1 MELTLSKMAAA
12 LLVAT
17 ASVQVCALELL
28 PKQAGDLEPALV
40 AAAKLATQPATPSAR
55 AGAPGQSREPVA
67 LSWAS
72 ADAGMAAATPHE
84 AESRESYTIVTGAE
98 LARGVP
104 LHTTAPRAVVR
115 VQAFDMSSPR
125 ANLAIHPQSMTVI
138 DQAGR
143 AHGSAEA
150 MEALV
155 TDDKLAKADLPFAP
169 GTSAFRLHQGL
180 GSGQFKL
187 RADNLGDNERFL
199 INVVEPDS
207 PVALTMRAGAA
218 AYLHGQQLSLSS
230 ELRNKDGS
238 KPAFSKLEGYVMS
251 PAGRRFP
258 LTFKQGA
265 GGRMAAQLALDADEE
280 LAPGL
285 WEVHAHAQGKAKQ
298 GDVKRSLRLAFPVA
312 MPTAKLDRKVA
323 LANSGGGI
331 AVHFGVE
338 TAQAGRYEVRGV
350 LYGTVQGVLK
360 PVGVAHAAQWM
371 EPGSGTI
378 ALTFAPEL
386 RAAASGPYEIREL
399 FLLDQGRM
407 GVLQRQQR
415 AVVIDERELARVSPR
430 AEKLAP
436 AAPPRTKSATPAAPM
451 NP

>member
-1 MELTLSKMAAA
+1 MELKLSMMAAA
-12 LLVAT
+12 LMAACV
-17 ASVQVCALELL
+17 SVSAVELL

-40 AAAKLATQPATPSAR
+40 AAAKPAAQLAK
-55 AGAPGQSREPVA
+55 AGAPGQSREAVA

-72 ADAGMAAATPHE
+72 SDAGTAAATPHE
-84 AESRESYTIVTGAE
+84 AESRESYTIVTGAD
-98 LARGVP
+98 LAKGVP
-104 LHTTAPRAVVR
+104 LNTTAPRAVVR

-125 ANLAIHPQSMTVI
+125 SNLAIHPQSMTVI
-138 DQAGR
+138 DKAGR
-143 AHGSAEA
+143 AHGAAEA

-155 TDDKLAKADLPFAP
+155 TDDKLAKADMPFAP
-169 GTSAFRLHQGL
+169 GTSAFRLHAGL
-180 GSGQFKL
+180 GAGQFKL
-187 RADNLGDNERFL
+187 RADNLGAGERFL

-207 PVALTMRAGAA
+207 PVSLTMQAGAA

-230 ELRNKDGS
+230 EMRGKDGV
-238 KPAFSKLEGYVMS
+238 KPVFSKLEGYVMS

-258 LTFKQGA
+258 LTFKHGVN
-265 GGRMAAQLALDADEE
+265 GRMTAQLALDADEE

-285 WEVHAHAQGKAKQ
+285 WEVHAHGQGKAKQ
-298 GDVKRSLRLAFPVA
+298 GDVMRSLRLAFPVA

-323 LANSGGGI
+323 LADSKGGI
-331 AVHFGVE
+331 SVNFGVE
-338 TAQAGRYEVRGV
+338 AAQAGRYEVRGV

-360 PVGVAHAAQWM
+360 PIGVAHAAQWL

-430 AEKLAP
+430 PEKVAAIAP
-436 AAPPRTKSATPAAPM
+436 QRVK
-451 NP
+451 

>member
-1 MELTLSKMAAA
+1 MNLKLSMMAAA
-12 LLVAT
+12 LAAACSS
-17 ASVQVCALELL
+17 ASAVELL

-40 AAAKLATQPATPSAR
+40 AAAKPATQAAK
-55 AGAPGQSREPVA
+55 AGAPGQSRDAVA

-72 ADAGMAAATPHE
+72 TDAGMAAATPHL

-98 LARGVP
+98 LAKGVP

-125 ANLAIHPQSMTVI
+125 SNLAIHPQSMTVI
-138 DQAGR
+138 DKAGR

-180 GSGQFKL
+180 GAGQFKL
-187 RADNLGDNERFL
+187 RADNLGENERFL

-207 PVALTMRAGAA
+207 PVSLTMQAGAA
-218 AYLHGQQLSLSS
+218 AYLHGQQLSLTS
-230 ELRNKDGS
+230 ELRSKDGA
-238 KPAFSKLEGYVMS
+238 KPAWSKLEGYVMS

-258 LTFKQGA
+258 LTFKNGA
-265 GGRMAAQLALDADEE
+265 GGRMTAQLALDADEE

-285 WEVHAHAQGKAKQ
+285 WEVHAHGQGKARQ
-298 GDVKRSLRLAFPVA
+298 GDVMRSLRLAFPVA

-323 LANSGGGI
+323 LADSSGG
-331 AVHFGVE
+331 VKVNFGVE
-338 TAQAGRYEVRGV
+338 AAQAGRYEVRGV

-360 PVGVAHAAQWM
+360 PIGVAHAAQWM
-371 EPGSGTI
+371 EAGSGSI
-378 ALTFAPEL
+378 ALNFAPEL
-386 RAAASGPYEIREL
+386 RAAATGPYEIREL

-415 AVVIDERELARVSPR
+415 ALVIDERELARSSPR
-430 AEKLAP
+430 PEKLAP
-436 AAPPRTKSATPAAPM
+436 AAPQRTKGS
-451 NP
+451 

>member
-1 MELTLSKMAAA
+1 MKLKLSMMAAA
-12 LLVAT
+12 LAT
-17 ASVQVCALELL
+17 ACASAAAVELL
-28 PKQAGDLEPALV
+28 PKQAGDLEPARV
-40 AAAKLATQPATPSAR
+40 APARPAMQTAK
-55 AGAPGQSREPVA
+55 AGAPGQSREAVA

-72 ADAGMAAATPHE
+72 SEAGMAAATPHE

-98 LARGVP
+98 LAKGVP

-125 ANLAIHPQSMTVI
+125 SNLAIHPQSMTVI
-138 DQAGR
+138 DKAGR

-180 GSGQFKL
+180 GAGQFKL
-187 RADNLGDNERFL
+187 RADNLGENERFL

-207 PVALTMRAGAA
+207 PVSLTMQAGAA

-230 ELRNKDGS
+230 ELRSKDGA
-238 KPAFSKLEGYVMS
+238 KPAWSKLEGYVMS

-258 LTFKQGA
+258 LTFKNGA
-265 GGRMAAQLALDADEE
+265 GGRMTAQLALDADED

-285 WEVHAHAQGKAKQ
+285 WEVHAHGQGKAKQ
-298 GDVKRSLRLAFPVA
+298 GDVMRSLRLAFPVA

-323 LANSGGGI
+323 LADSNGGI
-331 AVHFGVE
+331 SVNFGVE
-338 TAQAGRYEVRGV
+338 AAQAGRYEVRGV
-350 LYGTVQGVLK
+350 LYGTVQGALK

-386 RAAASGPYEIREL
+386 RAAATGPYEIREL

-430 AEKLAP
+430 PEKLPTAP
-436 AAPPRTKSATPAAPM
+436 SQRMK
-451 NP
+451 